1 VKALKRLSWLEKV
14 FLLAAL
20 LLALV
25 ALSLAFLWNRA
36 QAEEKEVEAAI
47 AGKAAQVERLR
58 LETDLVELNRRLEE
72 VRARLAEAPFPEV
85 GSRSRLEELILTTG
99 GMTLHEV
106 ALGEEGIEKVGTREY
121 RTIISYIRHRGPL
134 PSLLSYMK
142 GLVSGPF
149 TTLYLDNLS
158 LRQVEG
164 DWEADFD
171 IVLLLRGAQ
180 P

>member
-1 VKALKRLSWLEKV
+1 MKALNRLSWLEKF

-25 ALSLAFLWNRA
+25 ALSLVFFWNRA
-36 QAEEKEVEAAI
+36 QAEEKAVEGAI
-47 AGKAAQVERLR
+47 TGKAAQVERLR
-58 LETDLVELNRRLEE
+58 SETDLVELNRRLEE
-72 VRARLAEAPFPEV
+72 VRANLAEAPFPEV
-85 GSRSRLEELILTTG
+85 GSRSRLEELIL
-99 GMTLHEV
+99 MTDEATVHEV
-106 ALGEEGIEKVGTREY
+106 ALGEEGMEQVGTRQY
-121 RTIISYIRHRGPL
+121 RAIISYIRCRGSL
-134 PSLLSYMK
+134 PSLLSYMR

-158 LRQVEG
+158 LRQEEG
-164 DWEADFD
+164 AWEADFD